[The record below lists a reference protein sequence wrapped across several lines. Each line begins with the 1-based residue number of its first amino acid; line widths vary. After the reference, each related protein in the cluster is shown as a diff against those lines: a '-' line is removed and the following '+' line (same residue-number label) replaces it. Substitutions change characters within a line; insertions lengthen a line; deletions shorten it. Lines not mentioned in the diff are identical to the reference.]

1 MKNDD
6 DGSLRR
12 AIIDIT
18 RSHTDIYRDDV
29 NHEKYRQKVINVA
42 KKAGVSEEEIN
53 EIVKASK
60 TSKKVS
66 SALKTIMKNR
76 MKDAPKNKKSP
87 EYAEFIENEKKMEGV
102 MRDRLESYYI
112 YTYMSHLAYN
122 EAVLAQDFDNE
133 SVLSQKADKGGSA
146 LVRDKRIK
154 IDSSNGIDILAYAR
168 PTFDVGFTNDGRSKN
183 PGSGRLENKAEKP
196 EWNFYKTIL

>member
-1 MKNDD
+1 
-6 DGSLRR
+6 
-12 AIIDIT
+12 
-18 RSHTDIYRDDV
+18 
-29 NHEKYRQKVINVA
+29 
-42 KKAGVSEEEIN
+42 
-53 EIVKASK
+53 
-60 TSKKVS
+60 
-66 SALKTIMKNR
+66 MKNR
-76 MKDAPKNKKSP
+76 LKDAPKNKKSP
-87 EYAEFIENEKKMEGV
+87 EYAEFMENEKKMEAV

-154 IDSSNGIDILAYAR
+154 IDSSNGIDVLAYAR

>member
-1 MKNDD
+1 
-6 DGSLRR
+6 
-12 AIIDIT
+12 
-18 RSHTDIYRDDV
+18 
-29 NHEKYRQKVINVA
+29 
-42 KKAGVSEEEIN
+42 
-53 EIVKASK
+53 
-60 TSKKVS
+60 
-66 SALKTIMKNR
+66 MKNR